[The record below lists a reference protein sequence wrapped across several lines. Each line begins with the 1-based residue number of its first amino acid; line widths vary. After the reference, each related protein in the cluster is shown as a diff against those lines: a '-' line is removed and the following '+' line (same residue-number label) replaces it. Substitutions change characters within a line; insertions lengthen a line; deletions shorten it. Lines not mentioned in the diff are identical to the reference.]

1 LANISAAQVKEL
13 RQKTGAGM
21 MDCKK
26 ALQEAEGE
34 LERAV
39 TLLRERGLGK
49 ARGKAGRATSEGRV
63 AASVSGDGKTGAL
76 VEVNC
81 ETDFVARTDEFEALC
96 NELAALARDNDVNG
110 VDALLALSHKAGT
123 ANDRLIAAIS
133 KLGENIQV
141 SRLGRISAGAKGRIA
156 SYIHLGGKIGSLVAV
171 EADDSGSEDIGTLA
185 HNLCMHV
192 AAAAPSSIRVEDLD
206 AADIERERN
215 VLRAQAETEGKPPA
229 VLDKMVEGRL
239 GKYFK
244 EVVLLEQPLV
254 MDPDQSVKKAL
265 EAAGATV
272 TAFRRFQLGE
282 EIAE

>member
-1 LANISAAQVKEL
+1 MANISATQVKEL

-34 LERAV
+34 FERAV

-63 AASVSGDGKTGAL
+63 AASVSDDGRTGAL

-81 ETDFVARTDEFEALC
+81 ETDFVARTDDFEAMC
-96 NELAALARDNDVNG
+96 IEFAALARDNDVDS
-110 VDALLALSHKAGT
+110 VDALLALSLAGGS
-123 ANDRLIAAIS
+123 ANDRLVAAIS
-133 KLGENIQV
+133 KLGENIQL
-141 SRLGRISAGAKGRIA
+141 SRVDRVDAGTKGRIA

-171 EADDSGSEDIGTLA
+171 EAEDPASEEIGTLA

-192 AAAAPSSIRVEDLD
+192 AAAAPSSIRREDLD
-206 AADIERERN
+206 AAEVERERS
-215 VLRAQAETEGKPPA
+215 VLRAQAEGEGKPPA

-239 GKYFK
+239 SKFFK

-254 MDPDQSVKKAL
+254 MDPDQTVKKAVD
-265 EAAGATV
+265 AAGAAV
-272 TAFRRFQLGE
+272 IAFRRFQLGE